1 MSGKEKVVISNEKNE
16 EWEKSIAECFNELFK
31 STQGKLLTTIEV
43 ALPDGSQLV
52 ALKSRIKDVQA
63 IEWDE
68 LIQVERDVRYC
79 YFKVLDCEPE
89 QIAQEPFYKERIEA
103 FGIQVSQRVDNYL
116 GHFERVV
123 KNLASLAVEDAKKRE
138 ALKEEIG
145 RILSEANNRISKW
158 IYRGI
163 EVVIEIK

>member
-63 IEWDE
+63 IECDE
-68 LIQVERDVRYC
+68 LI
-79 YFKVLDCEPE
+79 
-89 QIAQEPFYKERIEA
+89 
-103 FGIQVSQRVDNYL
+103 
-116 GHFERVV
+116 
-123 KNLASLAVEDAKKRE
+123 
-138 ALKEEIG
+138 
-145 RILSEANNRISKW
+145 
-158 IYRGI
+158 
-163 EVVIEIK
+163 